1 VDEQAR
7 LSRRRLLGLAG
18 GIGLAVGAGVGIG
31 VDRAL
36 DGDTDASGTI
46 PFHGVNQAGITT
58 PQQERLAFAAY
69 DLQLSTPN
77 ELRRLLRTWTAA
89 AATFTSGDE
98 FGSRTVN
105 SWQPPT
111 DTGEAAG
118 LRAARLTITFGFGP
132 TLFQRLGLER
142 RRPAQLAP
150 LPAFPG
156 EELDRQRSEGDL
168 CVQACADDA
177 QVAFH
182 AVRNLTRL
190 AFGSA
195 SLRWLQTGFL
205 GSPPNQA
212 TPRNLMGFK
221 DGSNNLDPSDRGRM
235 AENVWADGVDGQR
248 WMAGGTYLV
257 VRRIRIRT
265 ESWDRTAIG
274 EQEQIF
280 GRRKAD
286 GAPLGERHEH
296 DPVDVRRLP
305 ATAHIRLANPRTAGS
320 DRERILRRGYNFADG
335 VDPDLAE
342 LDAGLFFL
350 AYQRDPRRQF
360 VPIQSRLATGD
371 GLNEYI
377 QHRASAVFAIPPGTK
392 PEGFVGETLLGTAG

>member
-1 VDEQAR
+1 VDEGAR
-7 LSRRRLLGLAG
+7 LSRRSLLGLAG
-18 GIGLAVGAGVGIG
+18 GLGLAVGAGVGVG

-36 DGDTDASGTI
+36 DGEPGARETI
-46 PFHGVNQAGITT
+46 PFHGLTQAGITT

-69 DLQLSTPN
+69 DLQLTTPG
-77 ELRRLLRTWTAA
+77 ELRELLRTWTTAA
-89 AATFTSGDE
+89 GTLATGSE
-98 FGSRTVN
+98 LGSRVQN
-105 SWQPPT
+105 HWQPPN

-118 LRAARLTITFGFGP
+118 LPPARLTITFGFGP
-132 TLFQRLGLER
+132 TLFETVGLGS
-142 RRPAQLAP
+142 RRPSQLAS
-150 LPAFPG
+150 LPPFPG
-156 EELDRQRSEGDL
+156 DELDLQRSDGDL

-205 GSPPNQA
+205 SSPPNEA

-221 DGSNNLDPSDRGRM
+221 DGSNNLDPSDRTRM
-235 AENVWADGVDGQR
+235 AENVWADGGDGQP

-257 VRRIRIRT
+257 ARRIRIRT
-265 ESWDRTAIG
+265 ESWDRTPIG

-280 GRRKAD
+280 GRHKAD
-286 GAPLGERHEH
+286 GAPLGGRHEQ
-296 DPVDVRRLP
+296 DPVDARRVP
-305 ATAHIRLANPRTAGS
+305 ADAHIRLANPRRRGS
-320 DRERILRRGYNFADG
+320 ERERILRRGYNFADG
-335 VDPDLAE
+335 LDPAVGE

-360 VPIQSRLATGD
+360 VPIQARLAASD

-377 QHRASAVFAIPPGTK
+377 QHRASAVFAIPPGTE
-392 PEGFVGETLLGTAG
+392 PGGYVGATLLGATR